1 MSILSKYA
9 KSKDSK
15 GIFAIIKGTRLSG
28 KSTLAGTLPG
38 KSILAQAALLETGSN
53 SAESLAKKLNNS
65 LTVLE
70 FKTVEELL
78 DIVKEF
84 STMKDYAN
92 LYIDGITA
100 ITELKYKEPRIN
112 RKVNGGG
119 NLVWDGF
126 REIAEATEGFIEACK
141 GITETTTKN
150 IFLTLS
156 LDPKHDSSGDVIELT
171 PITKGQA
178 TLGKL
183 ERYGNNTVVIRCR
196 TTDKGE
202 TVREILTKNHQP
214 YTARIDSLL
223 DDNNPGVLPADL
235 TQLISL
241 IKGV

>member
-1 MSILSKYA
+1 MSILAKYA
-9 KSKDSK
+9 KAKDSK
-15 GIFAIIKGTRLSG
+15 GVFAIIKGTRLSG

-53 SAESLAKKLNNS
+53 SAESLAKKLKNN

-78 DIVKEF
+78 DILKEF
-84 STMKDYAN
+84 KGLEGYDN

-100 ITELKYKEPRIN
+100 VTELKYKEPRIN

-119 NLVWDGF
+119 NLVWEGF
-126 REIAEATEGFIEACK
+126 REIAEATEALIEACK
-141 GITETTTKN
+141 GITETSMKN
-150 IFLTLS
+150 VFLTLS
-156 LDPKHDSSGDVIELT
+156 LDPKHDASGELVELT

-183 ERYGNNTVVIRCR
+183 ERYGNNTVSIRCR
-196 TTDKGE
+196 NTDKGE
-202 TVREILTKNHQP
+202 MVRELLTKNQGP

-235 TQLISL
+235 SKLINI